1 MSDFSQPPQQ
11 RDFFCNHCNGRIV
24 IPFSLPSTTGPCPHC
39 QGTIVSPPPPEPA
52 QAPALQQARVQ
63 ALAPQQ
69 APVHQPAPSQVPSAP
84 RQAAIPARRNAAQ
97 VAAGQTQHQPTAA
110 HLAKKIKASS
120 GIIPAMFGLLL
131 LILAAGAAE
140 FYITNQMGTNVNPP
154 NLSGSPEDKLIR
166 EATVELV
173 WTGQTDN
180 PTLEIKRFICWE
192 FLGLGGKEIP
202 ATASNQ

>member
-1 MSDFSQPPQQ
+1 
-11 RDFFCNHCNGRIV
+11 
-24 IPFSLPSTTGPCPHC
+24 
-39 QGTIVSPPPPEPA
+39 
-52 QAPALQQARVQ
+52 
-63 ALAPQQ
+63 
-69 APVHQPAPSQVPSAP
+69 
-84 RQAAIPARRNAAQ
+84 
-97 VAAGQTQHQPTAA
+97 
-110 HLAKKIKASS
+110 
-120 GIIPAMFGLLL
+120 MFGLLL
-131 LILAAGAAE
+131 LILAAGAAV